1 MKNFILFSSMY
12 KSFCKFLNYI
22 CCSNKE
28 KIEEEDYDNYITI
41 NTEED
46 NYNLY
51 NNIIGSGKKC
61 FPTEKC
67 SVYIY
72 NNNIYKVFIPSNIS
86 KYENI
91 IEELYKINTN
101 NLLTPEKIYNEP
113 YIEKYKY
120 YKNGDLFSYIMFNN
134 HSNISSNSRVLYLF
148 ERIVNC
154 IHILH
159 SNNIVHRDIKPDN
172 FLITYNKNK
181 LDVILIDFEFASK
194 YNDDD
199 YFSGGSY
206 SYAAPEI
213 FKHNIIDNYKC
224 IDIWSLG
231 IVLFILIQH
240 EFPWNCAII
249 KDDLFCEYLDNINN
263 YWKNKIKRNDKLS
276 QLFYD
281 ILAYCFKL
289 DYTNRNDIT
298 YIIDLINNYKLKI

>member
-1 MKNFILFSSMY
+1 MY
-12 KSFCKFLNYI
+12 KSICKLWNYI
-22 CCSNKE
+22 CCPNNKQ
-28 KIEEEDYDNYITI
+28 KKEEDYDKYITVNI
-41 NTEED
+41 EEN

-51 NNIIGSGKKC
+51 NSIIEKGKLC
-61 FPTEKC
+61 FPSEKC

-72 NNNIYKVFIPSNIS
+72 NNNIYKVFTPSNMS
-86 KYENI
+86 RYGNI

-120 YKNGDLFSYIMFNN
+120 YKNGDLFSYIMYNN
-134 HSNISSNSRVLYLF
+134 YSNISSNSRVLYLF
-148 ERIVNC
+148 ERIVHC
-154 IHILH
+154 IHTIH
-159 SNNIVHRDIKPDN
+159 SNDIVHRDIKPDN
-172 FLITYNKNK
+172 FLITYRKNK

-206 SYAAPEI
+206 SYAAPEL

-231 IVLFILIQH
+231 VVLFILIQH
-240 EFPWNCAII
+240 EFPWNCAIV
-249 KDDLFCEYLDNINN
+249 KDELFCKYLDNINN
-263 YWKNKIKRNDKLS
+263 YWKNKIKSNNKLS
-276 QLFYD
+276 QLFSD
-281 ILAYCFKL
+281 ILTYCFKL

-298 YIIDLINNYKLKI
+298 YIIDLINDYKLKIN